1 MCRSGV
7 KGKADHRDPF
17 IQNILAFSPTKIP
30 MTCPDQ
36 GWNDHVPYFDRTKID
51 STWVIKLIVFQQL
64 RSSEVQKNQ
73 VLTSFLTT

>member
-36 GWNDHVPYFDRTKID
+36 G
-51 STWVIKLIVFQQL
+51 
-64 RSSEVQKNQ
+64 
-73 VLTSFLTT
+73 